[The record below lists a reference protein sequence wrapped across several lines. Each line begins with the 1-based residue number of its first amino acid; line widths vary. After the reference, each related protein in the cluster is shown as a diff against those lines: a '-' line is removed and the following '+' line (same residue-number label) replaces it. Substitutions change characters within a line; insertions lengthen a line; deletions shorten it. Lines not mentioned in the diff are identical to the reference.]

1 MGDPGNPTNPDTG
14 ADAEPD
20 PDQPGWASPTP
31 PPPSSAPPPATEPV
45 PSSVPPPPSQA
56 PTWGSAPQWG
66 APQPAWGAPPPGG
79 PPPGMPPPGMP
90 PPAGPGGGWAPQGPV
105 VAPKKRRLTWLW
117 FLIPILVVFLAAA
130 TVAIVFGVKLFTGP
144 VDATNDYYA
153 ELKVGNYAR
162 AYTHLCSDLQ
172 VRYTVSEFDQ
182 LQRNDARTLGRIR
195 AYKFDTS
202 NFENGDVFVRGTV
215 IRSPFNQHRIEVR
228 LVRED
233 SDWKVCSVR
242 NL

>member
-79 PPPGMPPPGMP
+79 PPPGMPPP
-90 PPAGPGGGWAPQGPV
+90 AGPGGGWAPQGPV

-130 TVAIVFGVKLFTGP
+130 SVAVVFGVKLFTGP

>member
-79 PPPGMPPPGMP
+79 PPPGMP

>member
-1 MGDPGNPTNPDTG
+1 MGDPGNPTNPDSG
-14 ADAEPD
+14 SDAEPD

-79 PPPGMPPPGMP
+79 PPPGMP